1 MRTLNPLNPLNNVIG
16 MFTKQA
22 ETQLLLNVRTQ
33 HVWPTEIYSG
43 FGAINEMRRRRR
55 QWNATGKGAKSFKG
69 TVVSADSPDNVTV
82 VFSFNDYMQYVDI
95 GVGAGTSAEDV
106 ERAKN
111 AKYKSRYTSK
121 WNRRE
126 GRSHRPAIMPEMRH
140 LERRIQRYLTDYYGY
155 EGELWIG
162 AIEHDGS
169 SHVKVKIKNS

>member
-43 FGAINEMRRRRR
+43 FGAINEMRRRRG
-55 QWNATGKGAKSFKG
+55 QWNASGKGAKSFKG

-106 ERAKN
+106 DRAKN

-162 AIEHDGS
+162 MVEHDGS